1 MAYHEQIWNYGLTF
15 WMESQLSF
23 LSDSGYQV
31 EMHYDDQAEI
41 YRKYKIR
48 SKNKI

>member
-1 MAYHEQIWNYGLTF
+1 MAYYEQIWNYGLTF

-23 LSDSGYQV
+23 LSDSGCQV